1 MRPIAL
7 APTRLLP
14 TLGVWFVAVSCT
26 GLEPDAPPAGAVLM
40 TPPAQYAEWYASTE
54 ACAQLT
60 GAASR
65 IEWYVVPGVSTF
77 ETSIGEKVGLWERV
91 GNVSRITIAG
101 NYADN
106 EMVVRHE
113 MLHDLLERAGHPPEY
128 FVTRCHLTWDSWNAG
143 TQ

>member
-1 MRPIAL
+1 MRPISF
-7 APTRLLP
+7 APSRLLP
-14 TLGVWFVAVSCT
+14 VLGLWFVATSCT
-26 GLEPDAPPAGAVLM
+26 AMEPDGPPAGAVLM
-40 TPPAQYAEWYASTE
+40 TPPAQYATWYASTE

-60 GAASR
+60 GAADR
-65 IEWYVVPGVSTF
+65 IEWYVVPGVTTF

-101 NYADN
+101 NYTGN

-128 FVTRCHLTWDSWNAG
+128 FVNRCHLTWESWNAG
-143 TQ
+143 EQ

>member
-1 MRPIAL
+1 MRPTAF
-7 APTRLLP
+7 ASSRLLP
-14 TLGVWFVAVSCT
+14 AFGLWFVATSCAAV
-26 GLEPDAPPAGAVLM
+26 EPDAPPAGAILM
-40 TPPAQYAEWYASTE
+40 APPAQYATWYASTE
-54 ACAQLT
+54 ACAQLS
-60 GAASR
+60 GAANR

-77 ETSIGEKVGLWERV
+77 ETSIGEKVGLWEQV

-101 NYADN
+101 NYTDN

-143 TQ
+143 EQ

>member
-1 MRPIAL
+1 MRPSAF
-7 APTRLLP
+7 TTSRLLP
-14 TLGVWFVAVSCT
+14 VLGLWFLASSCT
-26 GLEPDAPPAGAVLM
+26 AMEPDAPPAGAVLM
-40 TPPAQYAEWYASTE
+40 SPPAQYAAWYASTE

-60 GAASR
+60 GAAGR

-77 ETSIGEKVGLWERV
+77 DTSIGEKVGLWERV

-101 NYADN
+101 NYTDN

-143 TQ
+143 EQ